1 MDNQVSGKWAPPMT
15 FFEFELPFGTVA
27 VRDIEESDIDMFVRY
42 WHQSGD
48 DHLRYLNIDRDALGT
63 PEETYERFRASIR
76 TGDPDQQTV
85 AFAITLDDDPVG
97 GYFNLNRY
105 SPLENYPHFHV
116 MDEDHRAMG
125 GASACMPYGFEL
137 LFELFP
143 IERMVLQ
150 TRTRVIAIN
159 KLLDHF
165 LPVVETVY
173 LEDPD
178 GLAGPGEFNHRYIY
192 RKDVPAFIEKSN
204 AFRKKLLGEDGPVVR
219 RLGGV

>member
-1 MDNQVSGKWAPPMT
+1 MDSQASGKWAPPTT

-27 VRDIEESDIDMFVRY
+27 VRDIEESDVEHFVRY

-63 PEETYERFRASIR
+63 PEDTYERFRASVR
-76 TGDPDQQTV
+76 TGDSDQQTV
-85 AFAITLDDDPVG
+85 AFGITLNDAVG

-116 MDEDHRAMG
+116 TDKEHRAMG
-125 GASACMPYGFEL
+125 GASACMPYGFEM

-150 TRTRVIAIN
+150 TRTRVVAIN

-165 LPVVETVY
+165 LPVVETVH

-192 RKDVPAFIEKSN
+192 REDVPAFIEKCD
-204 AFRKKLLGEDGPVVR
+204 AFRNKLFGEGGSVVR
-219 RLGGV
+219 RLGSS